1 LLIPMIPMIP
11 SPPDPP
17 RTWFMQCLCGEWN
30 QIGWDSWIPR
40 PAKGLY

>member
-17 RTWFMQCLCGEWN
+17 RTWFMQCLCGE
-30 QIGWDSWIPR
+30 
-40 PAKGLY
+40 